1 MLKSLG
7 LRDFVIVD
15 ALDLAFDAGF
25 TVLTGETGAGKSI
38 LVDALQ
44 LALGERAD
52 ASVVREGCARAEVA
66 AVFDPTPATGA
77 WLEAAGFAADDG
89 DGGLLLRR
97 VVDAQGRSR
106 AWING
111 GSATVTQLR
120 ELAEHLVDIHGQ
132 HAWQGLTRPAA
143 VRALVD
149 GLAGSDTATLAA
161 AWDRWREAEAALDA
175 ATRRRA
181 ELDAERERLAFELRD
196 IDRLDPRPG
205 EWESLE
211 AEHQRLGHA
220 QSLIDAS
227 QAALALLDDDEAA
240 GSLAGKAVTALQAV
254 VGYDARL
261 QPVLDVLT
269 GAQAQLE
276 DAARSLS
283 AYLRHADVD
292 PARLA
297 ALDDRLAAWLSA
309 ARRQRCT
316 PADLP
321 HWVVD
326 ARERLRA
333 LDAAVDDA
341 ALAKAAADA
350 RRAYDRAADA
360 VSARRRACAP
370 ALARAVTDALQTLGM
385 AGARFEVDLAA
396 LPQPQRHGRESIEFL
411 VAGHAGTTPR
421 PLAKV
426 ASGGEL
432 SRIAL
437 AIAVSV
443 RAGAAEGGRAASI
456 APAVEPATVVFDEVD
471 SGIGGAVADTV
482 GALMARLG
490 TTRQVLA
497 VTHLAQVA
505 AHAHRHLRVSKATH
519 DGRTVSRLEPVADDA
534 RVTEVARML
543 GGDARSATSRAHAA
557 ELLDR
562 ARAAPA
568 ASPPP
573 APRRA
578 GGSPRSNAPAGA
590 GR

>member
-15 ALDLAFDAGF
+15 ALDVAFESGF

-44 LALGERAD
+44 LALGDRGD
-52 ASVVREGCARAEVA
+52 AGVVREGCARAEVA
-66 AVFDPTPATGA
+66 AVFDPTPATTA
-77 WLEAAGFAADDG
+77 WLEAAGFAPDDG

-97 VVDAQGRSR
+97 VIDAQGKSR

-120 ELAEHLVDIHGQ
+120 ELADHLVDIHGQ

-149 GLAGSDTATLAA
+149 GLAGSDVAVLAD
-161 AWDRWREAEAALDA
+161 AWDRWRDAETALEA

-181 ELDAERERLAFELRD
+181 ELDAEREQLAFELRD
-196 IDRLDPRPG
+196 IDRLDPKPG
-205 EWESLE
+205 EWETLD
-211 AEHQRLGHA
+211 AEHQRLAHA
-220 QSLIDAS
+220 QSLIDAG
-227 QAALALLDDDEAA
+227 QAALALLDDDGAA
-240 GSLAGKAVTALQAV
+240 GSLAGKAVSALQSV

-261 QPVLDVLT
+261 QPVLDVLA
-269 GAQAQLE
+269 GAQAQLD

-297 ALDDRLAAWLSA
+297 ALDERIAGWLSA
-309 ARRQRCT
+309 ARRQRCA
-316 PADLP
+316 PVDLP

-341 ALAKAAADA
+341 ALAKAAAVA
-350 RRAYDRAADA
+350 RRAYDQAADA
-360 VSARRRACAP
+360 VSASRRAFAP
-370 ALARAVTDALQTLGM
+370 ILAGAVTDALQTLGM
-385 AGARFEVDLAA
+385 TGSRFEIDLTPLA
-396 LPQPQRHGRESIEFL
+396 QPQRQGREAIEFRI
-411 VAGHAGTTPR
+411 AGHAGTTPR

-443 RAGAAEGGRAASI
+443 RTTLSARGGTSARTDSA
-456 APAVEPATVVFDEVD
+456 EPATVVFDEVD

-482 GALMARLG
+482 GQSMARLG
-490 TTRQVLA
+490 ATRQVLA

-505 AHAHRHLRVSKATH
+505 AHAHRHLRVSKATV
-519 DGRTVSRLEPVADDA
+519 DGHTVSRLSPVVDDD
-534 RVTEVARML
+534 RVGEIARML
-543 GGDARSATSRAHAA
+543 GGDPRSAASRAHAA
-557 ELLDR
+557 EMLSR
-562 ARAAPA
+562 ARMPA
-568 ASPPP
+568 RP
-573 APRRA
+573 PRRA
-578 GGSPRSNAPAGA
+578 ARSAAPTGA